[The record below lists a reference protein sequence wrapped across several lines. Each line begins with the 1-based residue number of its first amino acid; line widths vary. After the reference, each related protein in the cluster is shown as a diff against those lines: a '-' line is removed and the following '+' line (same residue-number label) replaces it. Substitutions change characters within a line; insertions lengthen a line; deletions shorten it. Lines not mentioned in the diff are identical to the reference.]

1 MSVTNE
7 ELIRLRDAGKITFN
21 KQVHLI
27 VTELLERREDQR
39 DLVHSEEFV
48 VMFLG
53 YLCGDIPELHAVEC
67 PKFLETWQKFKQEM
81 GKTA

>member
-27 VTELLERREDQR
+27 VDELLQRRAAPEQW
-39 DLVHSEEFV
+39 HSDPFV

-53 YLCGDIPELHAVEC
+53 YLTAELPELHTLEC
-67 PKFLETWQKFKQEM
+67 PRLLEAWDKFKAEM
-81 GKTA
+81 GKQ